1 MRKINK
7 LTPRVIKRII
17 EEEKINVQKMI
28 EEQSRQEQKK
38 LLEMLRLLK
47 KISLKENKNLQ
58 EKQVISHMK
67 KKLVAKIKR

>member
-38 LLEMLRLLK
+38 LLEIFM
-47 KISLKENKNLQ
+47 
-58 EKQVISHMK
+58 
-67 KKLVAKIKR
+67 KIKRKEVPEKLWTFWWQEV